1 MSQVPG
7 TMTSTKTSTVNGV
20 TTVVTT
26 ITTPGQPTRVTTT
39 TTTKVPA
46 GHQLLETQRV
56 PAHLG
61 EPQPQPRPQPVQ
73 QLQPLVQE
81 PVKRK
86 SGFFS
91 SSPAQ
96 PQQQQPQQQQP
107 QLQHPQPRLPSQQ
120 DEPKRKN
127 GFFNSLKK
135 HVLRTPSP
143 GPRPASQQ
151 QQQQQQEPT
160 QQQPIPTTTIIR
172 HQSDDGPVD
181 NLAEKMRRASL
192 NRPTV
197 VEHHTTTTSKP
208 HVETHTSSTTTQ
220 NGRVVKHTDNNY
232 CSDGPEDSIAKLK
245 KCRPVVAPSFKGE
258 RLDVKAIDFSREDA
272 HARACPK
279 SEAATIP
286 RLSHYLTS
294 PCAGDQVSQL
304 RTIFTWLADNIA
316 YDVAGFM
323 SGRYGDQSPEA
334 VLRNR
339 LAVCEGYSNLFMAL
353 AQPAGLNV
361 EKVTGMARGIA
372 TQVGDGRL
380 GSPHAWNAVTVE
392 GEYLLI
398 DSTWGAGVCDM
409 GTRSFKK
416 LFRPFFFLLR
426 PNKLIYTHWPENPRQ
441 QYLDPP
447 IDEHVFRD
455 LPAVKPESWE
465 LGIKL
470 AGKNRGQVITTQDDY
485 VELEIRLKKRP
496 FDGCTGKIVARL
508 NWKGQALPTA
518 CQWLREDEKYV
529 WMVVKGWCPSSGAG
543 ELHVFGWP
551 PGGDQ
556 TKNGPQCISIKVQN
570 EGSGRAAKP
579 LLQQYVVKGFA
590 FSVLEPLTA
599 QVKKNTTQVIRV
611 RVFDVEPGVTP
622 ALAIQGPDGG
632 MPERLPQV
640 QFGVFE
646 TKKVMTP
653 GKWKIV
659 NMTSEYAF
667 SFAAV
672 FEAV

>member
-7 TMTSTKTSTVNGV
+7 TKTSTKTSTVNGV

-46 GHQLLETQRV
+46 GQQLPETQR
-56 PAHLG
+56 
-61 EPQPQPRPQPVQ
+61 
-73 QLQPLVQE
+73 
-81 PVKRK
+81 
-86 SGFFS
+86 F
-91 SSPAQ
+91 PAQ
-96 PQQQQPQQQQP
+96 
-107 QLQHPQPRLPSQQ
+107 LGS
-120 DEPKRKN
+120 K
-127 GFFNSLKK
+127 
-135 HVLRTPSP
+135 
-143 GPRPASQQ
+143 QQ
-151 QQQQQQEPT
+151 QQQIPT
-160 QQQPIPTTTIIR
+160 QHQPIPTTTIIR
-172 HQSDDGPVD
+172 HESDDGPVD

-197 VEHHTTTTSKP
+197 VEHHTTTSKP
-208 HVETHTSSTTTQ
+208 HVDTHTSSTTTQ

-245 KCRPVVAPSFKGE
+245 KCRPVVAPSFKGQ
-258 RLDVKAIDFSREDA
+258 RLEVKAIDFSREDA

-279 SEAATIP
+279 SEAATVA

-304 RTIFTWLADNIA
+304 RTIFTWLTDNIA
-316 YDVAGFM
+316 YDVSGFM
-323 SGRYGDQSPEA
+323 SGRYGDQSPEG

-339 LAVCEGYSNLFMAL
+339 QAVCEGYSNLFMAL
-353 AQPAGLNV
+353 ALPAGLNV
-361 EKVTGMARGIA
+361 EKVTGLARGID

-380 GSPHAWNAVTVE
+380 GTPHAWNAATVD

-398 DSTWGAGVCDM
+398 DATWGAGVCDLN
-409 GTRSFKK
+409 TRSFKK

-447 IDEHVFRD
+447 IDEHIFRG
-455 LPAVKPESWE
+455 LPAIKPESWE

-470 AGKNRGQVITTQDDY
+470 AGKNRGQVITTNDDY

-496 FDGCTGKIVARL
+496 SDGCTGKIVARL

-529 WMVVKGWCPSSGAG
+529 WMVVKCWCPSSGAG

-556 TKNGPQCISIKVQN
+556 TKNGPQCMSIKVQN

-632 MPERLPQV
+632 MPERLQQV

-646 TKKVMTP
+646 TQKVMAP

>member
-7 TMTSTKTSTVNGV
+7 TKTSTKTSTVNGV

-46 GHQLLETQRV
+46 GQQLPETQRF
-56 PAHLG
+56 PAQLG
-61 EPQPQPRPQPVQ
+61 EPQPQPRPQSVQ
-73 QLQPLVQE
+73 QLQ
-81 PVKRK
+81 
-86 SGFFS
+86 
-91 SSPAQ
+91 Q
-96 PQQQQPQQQQP
+96 PI
-107 QLQHPQPRLPSQQ
+107 LQHPQPRLPSQE
-120 DEPKRKN
+120 DEPKRKS
-127 GFFNSLKK
+127 GFFSSLKK

-143 GPRPASQQ
+143 GPRPGSKQQ
-151 QQQQQQEPT
+151 QQQIPT
-160 QQQPIPTTTIIR
+160 QHQPIPTTTIIR
-172 HQSDDGPVD
+172 HESDDGPVD

-197 VEHHTTTTSKP
+197 VEHHTTTSKP
-208 HVETHTSSTTTQ
+208 HVDTHTSSTTTQ

-245 KCRPVVAPSFKGE
+245 KCRPVVAPSFKGQ
-258 RLDVKAIDFSREDA
+258 RLEVKAIDFSREDA

-279 SEAATIP
+279 SEAATVA

-304 RTIFTWLADNIA
+304 RTIFTWLTDNIA
-316 YDVAGFM
+316 YDVSGFM
-323 SGRYGDQSPEA
+323 SGRYGDQSPEG

-339 LAVCEGYSNLFMAL
+339 QAVCEGYSNLFMAL
-353 AQPAGLNV
+353 ALPAGLNV
-361 EKVTGMARGIA
+361 EKVTGLARGID

-380 GSPHAWNAVTVE
+380 GTPHAWNAATVD

-398 DSTWGAGVCDM
+398 DATWGAGVCDLN
-409 GTRSFKK
+409 TRSFKK

-447 IDEHVFRD
+447 IDEHIFRG
-455 LPAVKPESWE
+455 LPAIKPESWE

-470 AGKNRGQVITTQDDY
+470 AGKNRGQVITTNDDY

-496 FDGCTGKIVARL
+496 SDGCTGKIVARL

-529 WMVVKGWCPSSGAG
+529 WMVVKCWCPSSGAG

-556 TKNGPQCISIKVQN
+556 TKNGPQCMSIKVQN

-632 MPERLPQV
+632 MPERLQQV

-646 TKKVMTP
+646 TQKVMAP

>member
-1 MSQVPG
+1 P
-7 TMTSTKTSTVNGV
+7 
-20 TTVVTT
+20 
-26 ITTPGQPTRVTTT
+26 RW
-39 TTTKVPA
+39 PA
-46 GHQLLETQRV
+46 DPRNPEI
-56 PAHLG
+56 PS
-61 EPQPQPRPQPVQ
+61 PQPD
-73 QLQPLVQE
+73 E
-81 PVKRK
+81 PKRK

-91 SSPAQ
+91 
-96 PQQQQPQQQQP
+96 
-107 QLQHPQPRLPSQQ
+107 
-120 DEPKRKN
+120 
-127 GFFNSLKK
+127 SLKK

-143 GPRPASQQ
+143 GPRTAPQQ
-151 QQQQQQEPT
+151 QQQPQPQPRP
-160 QQQPIPTTTIIR
+160 QQQPIPTIIR

-181 NLAEKMRRASL
+181 NVFEKARRASM
-192 NRPTV
+192 NRPTA
-197 VEHHTTTTSKP
+197 VEHHSSTASKP
-208 HVETHTSSTTTQ
+208 HVDTHTSSTTTQ

-258 RLDVKAIDFSREDA
+258 RLDVKTIDFSREDA

-279 SEAATIP
+279 SEAATIA

-316 YDVAGFM
+316 YDVSGFL
-323 SGRYGDQSPEA
+323 SGRYGDQSPEG

-339 LAVCEGYSNLFMAL
+339 QAVCEGYSNLFMAL
-353 AQPAGLNV
+353 ALPAGLNV
-361 EKVTGMARGIA
+361 EKVTGLARGID

-380 GSPHAWNAVTVE
+380 GSPHAWNAATVD

-398 DSTWGAGVCDM
+398 DATWGAGVCDM
-409 GTRSFKK
+409 NTRSFKK

-426 PNKLIYTHWPENPRQ
+426 PNKMIYTHWPQNPRQ

-447 IDEHVFRD
+447 IDEHIFRG
-455 LPAVKPESWE
+455 LPAIKPESWE

-470 AGKNRGQVITTQDDY
+470 AGKNRGQVIKTQDDY

-496 FDGCTGKIVARL
+496 SDGGTGKIVARL

-556 TKNGPQCISIKVQN
+556 TKNGPQCMSIKIVN
-570 EGSGRAAKP
+570 EGSGQAAKP
-579 LLQQYVVKGFA
+579 LMQQYV
-590 FSVLEPLTA
+590 
-599 QVKKNTTQVIRV
+599 VIRV

-632 MPERLPQV
+632 MPERLQQV

-646 TKKVMTP
+646 TKKVMAP
-653 GKWKIV
+653 GQWKLV